1 MSLLSSLRS
10 PRLSFIQTLLSL
22 LLSLVSLSSSYWCV
36 GRQKVPKPLCSA
48 ARRLKCTPVHGV
60 SDGSFSW
67 ETGDDRFIFPS
78 FHAGLW
84 TTCEE
89 NIFTDAWGEGS
100 GVRGHVCAER
110 WTVNRIFCGTSETLN
125 MKNAE
130 CIKTASKDQTQQT
143 ASNIKQAGGLGIRT
157 VFTR

>member
-84 TTCEE
+84 TTCER
-89 NIFTDAWGEGS
+89 TS
-100 GVRGHVCAER
+100 SRTPGVRGQD
-110 WTVNRIFCGTSETLN
+110 ET
-125 MKNAE
+125 
-130 CIKTASKDQTQQT
+130 
-143 ASNIKQAGGLGIRT
+143 RT
-157 VFTR
+157 DVFVRD

>member
-1 MSLLSSLRS
+1 MSLLSLLRS

-48 ARRLKCTPVHGV
+48 SRRLKCTPVHGV

-89 NIFTDAWGEGS
+89 NIYTDAWGES
-100 GVRGHVCAER
+100 SRGHSAILLSDSEVFVTKVLRA
-110 WTVNRIFCGTSETLN
+110 NRSRVVPFEIVLFCGSSGCDAHDASDLLGVFVTL
-125 MKNAE
+125 
-130 CIKTASKDQTQQT
+130 I
-143 ASNIKQAGGLGIRT
+143 
-157 VFTR
+157 